1 MLKSDYY
8 VEPTELDRMIF
19 EKLVPADHFLRQVK
33 AVLDFERFRPLVAD
47 CYSPTL
53 GRGAEDPVRL
63 IKLEYLEFQYDLS
76 DREVLGEAQVN
87 VAFRYFLDLAL
98 ESRLPTSGL
107 LAQFRQRLGA
117 ERHQALF
124 DDVVAQ
130 ARGYGLVK
138 DRLRLKD
145 ATHVIANIAIPSTL
159 ELVAQ
164 TRDRLLASLEPY
176 APERVA
182 AERARAG
189 QIRRATADVK
199 EAERLVQR
207 VNHLRDLVAW
217 AEQVTPPT
225 EPGETARAAWERFT
239 AARGMAQRVL
249 GQTDHPDQPNKLLSV
264 VDAEARCGK
273 QGAFYDGYQLDIS
286 LDADSELI
294 TAVDTPPAN
303 TDEAAN
309 AAALLAHE
317 EHVHGNNV
325 QALSIDSIGFR
336 GDILRTLSDPA
347 GLGLTVYVPPSSES
361 DSSGGFPPEAFHL
374 EDDGRVLV
382 CPAEHEARTRYRN
395 RHDTAWKF
403 AFPAKHCLACPL
415 RSQCS
420 PTATS
425 QNGRKVT
432 KNDYE
437 AEYQA
442 ACARAQTEAYA
453 QVRQIHP
460 KVERKLAE
468 LVRYHGARRARYWG
482 RAKVR
487 MQGLLTALVVNVKRM
502 VKLVLAP
509 VQAGVHPAVVPA

>member
-47 CYSPTL
+47 CYSPSL

-63 IKLEYLEFQYDLS
+63 IKLEYLEFQYNLS
-76 DREVLGEAQVN
+76 DRDVLDEAHVN

-182 AERARAG
+182 AERARAD
-189 QIRRATADVK
+189 QIRRATADLK

-217 AEQVTPPT
+217 AEQVAPPAD
-225 EPGETARAAWERFT
+225 PGETAGAAWQRFT
-239 AARGMAQRVL
+239 AARRVAQRVL
-249 GQTDHPDQPNKLLSV
+249 GQAAEPHPPDKLLSV
-264 VDAEARCGK
+264 VDADARCGK
-273 QGAFYDGYQLDIS
+273 HGQFYNGYQLDIS

-317 EHVHGNNV
+317 EQVHGNDV
-325 QALSIDSIGFR
+325 QAFSIDGVGFR
-336 GDILRTLSDPA
+336 GDVLRTLSDPA
-347 GLGLTVYVPPSSES
+347 GLGLTVYVPPAPES
-361 DSSGGFPPEAFHL
+361 IPSGGFPPTAFHL
-374 EDDGRVLV
+374 EDDGHVLV
-382 CPAEHEARTRYRN
+382 CPAEEETHTRVRN
-395 RHDTAWKF
+395 RLDTGWKF
-403 AFPAKHCLACPL
+403 IFRARQCAACPL
-415 RSQCS
+415 RAQCS
-420 PTATS
+420 PAALAK
-425 QNGRKVT
+425 NGRRVI

-442 ACARAQTEAYA
+442 ARARAQTEAYA

-482 RAKVR
+482 QAKVR
-487 MQGLLTALVVNVKRM
+487 LQGLLTALVVNVKRI
-502 VKLVLAP
+502 VKLVWDSA
-509 VQAGVHPAVVPA
+509 QGGVRPAVVPA